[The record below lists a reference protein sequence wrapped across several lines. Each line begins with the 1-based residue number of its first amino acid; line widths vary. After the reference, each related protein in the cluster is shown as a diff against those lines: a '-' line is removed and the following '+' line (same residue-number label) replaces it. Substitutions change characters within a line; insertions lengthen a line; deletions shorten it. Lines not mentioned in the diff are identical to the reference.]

1 MNDMVFCRAC
11 GHKIHITANACPQ
24 CGAIQRTKPLK
35 SRVATVLLA
44 FFLGGLGAHRFYL
57 GQWWGIFYLLLCWT
71 GVPGLVALI
80 EAIVF
85 LARGQQSFDE
95 AYNDGVDSGG
105 SGASAAIIAVVAVVG
120 GIFLIGVLAA
130 IALPAYQEYTHKAKL
145 QEVHSYGQALTG
157 QIADF
162 VETRRRA
169 PAGVSELPS
178 PGQAP
183 RWVAGSEVD
192 QGTGELVLR
201 LGGLGGERA
210 YTLKWRPERAADGRI
225 GWQCHSEDIPASWL
239 PKACR

>member
-24 CGAIQRTKPLK
+24 CGAIQRKPAQEP
-35 SRVATVLLA
+35 RGDGAAGVLPGRRRPPL
-44 FFLGGLGAHRFYL
+44 YL
-57 GQWWGIFYLLLCWT
+57 GQWWGSLPAAVLDGGAW
-71 GVPGLVALI
+71 PGRSDRGHRLPGP
-80 EAIVF
+80 
-85 LARGQQSFDE
+85 GQQSFDE

-145 QEVHSYGQALTG
+145 QSAQLWTG
-157 QIADF
+157 ADRPDRGL
-162 VETRRRA
+162 RRDAPPRA
-169 PAGVSELPS
+169 GWRVELPS
-178 PGQAP
+178 PGRRPAGWRGRRSTRARVSWSAAWRIGWRARLHP
-183 RWVAGSEVD
+183 EVAS
-192 QGTGELVLR
+192 
-201 LGGLGGERA
+201 
-210 YTLKWRPERAADGRI
+210 ERAADGRI